1 MKESCSCNANC
12 CYRYG
17 RRLATFVKN
26 AGVAEKI
33 ADIIVQSSF
42 PAILIPI
49 IIAAIIMW

>member
-1 MKESCSCNANC
+1 MPIVVTGMGGA
-12 CYRYG
+12 
-17 RRLATFVKN
+17 LATFVKN

-49 IIAAIIMW
+49 ILSLIHI